1 MKWMKNHQLL
11 ELRKMWI
18 TDQTDMNVRVIF
30 ASLFWDIS
38 KEQHDK

>member
-1 MKWMKNHQLL
+1 MNEKSSITI

-18 TDQTDMNVRVIF
+18 TDQTDMNVSIIF

-38 KEQHDK
+38 KEKHDK